1 MHEHVGYKLINVE
14 MGRLEEVQSKDCCEV
29 YAHRLNN
36 HRYEKH
42 DNVDD
47 EQVFRDLWDI
57 SHYTLFKG
65 FNRSLSYLPQQ
76 PFRLPVRL
84 MRMFNSAKVLK
95 NPLFRLKNAI
105 QTTFLWYFLHFF

>member
-1 MHEHVGYKLINVE
+1 

-29 YAHRLNN
+29 DAHRLNN
-36 HRYEKH
+36 RYEKH

-65 FNRSLSYLPQQ
+65 FNRSLSSLPQQ

-95 NPLFRLKNAI
+95 IPLFRLKNAI